1 MIGLK
6 TNNKLLELLSDTS
19 LNITASNPAFDKDF
33 VDRVFSFPFKI
44 ALSPNNLHA
53 LKHFNRFDSRR
64 TNQPSATVYINNFTV
79 SPGYLNII
87 SVTETEIEST
97 FQNEAINWLTK
108 IKEIKIRS
116 LMPVITI
123 PRIVETHW
131 VLSIQATPP
140 CEYAIKING
149 VVYSH
154 YHTPAGFSQIPA
166 AMAALAALINAD
178 YPGVASYTGSFEL
191 WPTDTMFP
199 FVVELHTLVNLAP
212 NTFFT
217 YAKRNNFNLQAHI
230 TALESTP
237 AETHCWPVIRNEE
250 FYTVP
255 KNPYYE
261 NYINYRHGTHKGA
274 NEPRDDKYFK
284 FNQVPQVKIKYI
296 FDQIA
301 ANMGFLWEGDFYESP
316 EFAALCIYGNY
327 AGDLTLQ
334 EGYET
339 GLKYLNGFTEKFDLA
354 KQVPDID
361 AQTFVLRVMDILNV
375 YPVVSKKRVV
385 MKKRRDQLKARI
397 LNTDE
402 AVSPSSI
409 KMQIVAQK
417 GFTMRFKEETSDT
430 FIDDSYLEPYVLG
443 GGVTIKEFEARPL
456 SDYQPIIDYIGGA
469 AFRVAA
475 LKALGNS
482 DELDVGKTNTA
493 GFRLF
498 FCWGLHQGEYYNYML
513 GTHLNTDY
521 AGNVLGDFS
530 LELDGADGLY
540 QQLHQGW
547 IELGDGA
554 PMECTAALTPG
565 QLTKLFQWTTPII
578 SFYHRLGVVKAIVK
592 YFEVTAAQNGLST
605 VKLTLVK
612 L

>member
-1 MIGLK
+1 MIALK
-6 TNNKLLELLSDTS
+6 TNNKVLELAAGASLS
-19 LNITASNPAFDKDF
+19 ITASNPAFDKDF

-44 ALSPNNLHA
+44 ALSPNNLYA
-53 LKHFNRFDSRR
+53 VKHFNRFDSKRPS
-64 TNQPSATVYINNFTV
+64 QPTATVYIDNFTV
-79 SPGYLNII
+79 SPGYLNIL

-97 FQNEAINWLTK
+97 FQNEAINWLST
-108 IKEIKIRS
+108 IKELKIRS

-123 PRIVETHW
+123 PRVVEAHW

-140 CEYAIKING
+140 CQYAITING
-149 VVYSH
+149 VQYSH
-154 YHTPAGFSQIPA
+154 YHVPAGFTEIPA

-178 YPGVASYTGSFEL
+178 YPGVASFPGSFEL
-191 WPTDTMFP
+191 HPDDTMFP
-199 FVVELHTLVNLAP
+199 FVVELHTMVNFLP
-212 NTFFT
+212 NTFYT

-230 TALESTP
+230 TTLESTP
-237 AETHCWPVIRNEE
+237 VATHCWPVIRNTG
-250 FYTVP
+250 FYTIQ

-261 NYINYRHGTHKGA
+261 NYINYRHGATKGQ
-274 NEPRDDKYFK
+274 NVPRDDKYFK
-284 FNQVPQVKIKYI
+284 FNYCPQVKVKYV
-296 FDQIA
+296 FDRIA
-301 ANMGFLWEGDFYESP
+301 EQMGFAWEGDFYNSP

-327 AGDLTLQ
+327 AGDHTLF

-339 GLKYLNGFTEKFDLA
+339 GLKYLNGFTETYDLA

-361 AQTFVLRVMDILNV
+361 AQTFVLRILDILNI
-375 YPVVSKKRVV
+375 YPVIQKKRVV
-385 MKKRRDQLKARI
+385 LKKRRDQLKARI
-397 LNTDE
+397 LNADN
-402 AVSPSSI
+402 AVSPTTI
-409 KMQIVAQK
+409 KMQIVTPK
-417 GFTMRFKEETSDT
+417 GFTMQFKEETSDT
-430 FIDDSYLEPYVLG
+430 YTDATQLEPLVLG
-443 GGVTIKEFEARPL
+443 AGTTLKEFEARPL
-456 SDYQPIIDYIGGA
+456 SDFQPIIDYLGGA

-475 LKALGNS
+475 LIALGNS
-482 DELDVGKTNTA
+482 EEVDLGVKNTA

-498 FCWGLHQGEYYNYML
+498 FCWGLHQGESYNYML

-521 AGNVLGDFS
+521 AGNILGDFS

-565 QLTKLFQWTTPII
+565 QLTKLFQWTTPIVT
-578 SFYHRLGVVKAIVK
+578 FYHRLGVVKAIVK

-605 VKLTLVK
+605 VKLTMVK